1 MGVPFSSYA
10 RKRIN
15 EIHKYYNFEVIRR
28 TIKFT
33 EENLRWSVKQ
43 KSFNNEQAM
52 VSYLSTIML
61 NQINKIDKEYKKE
74 IEEFQKLFEEKPEQ
88 DLEII
93 NETEN
98 RQTVIKNISDISD
111 FLDY

>member
-1 MGVPFSSYA
+1 
-10 RKRIN
+10 
-15 EIHKYYNFEVIRR
+15 
-28 TIKFT
+28 
-33 EENLRWSVKQ
+33 
-43 KSFNNEQAM
+43 M
-52 VSYLSTIML
+52 VSYLATIML

-93 NETEN
+93 NEPEN

-111 FLDY
+111 FLDD